1 MFSQQQTL
9 SCRNLQPSPTLVLGR
24 LRRPGPSEEVMGVP
38 RGRVTFFLTWGSR
51 PWGDG
56 VACVLDGRE
65 PGLIQI
71 N

>member
-9 SCRNLQPSPTLVLGR
+9 SCRNLQPSPTLVLGG
-24 LRRPGPSEEVMGVP
+24 LRRLGPSEEVMGVP
-38 RGRVTFFLTWGSR
+38 RGRVTFFLTWGPR

-65 PGLIQI
+65 PGLVQI